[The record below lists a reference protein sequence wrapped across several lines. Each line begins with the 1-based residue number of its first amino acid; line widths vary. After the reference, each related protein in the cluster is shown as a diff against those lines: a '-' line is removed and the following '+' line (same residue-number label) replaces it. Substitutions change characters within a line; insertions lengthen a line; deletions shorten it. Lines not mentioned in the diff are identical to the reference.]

1 MQTSN
6 AFALLIGIDR
16 YRSPGIKDLSG
27 CVSDANSYRN
37 HLITSLHVPEEN
49 ILCLT
54 NEAATRDG
62 ILNAL
67 RSQFLQNDKIGPE
80 DAMIFGFAGHGAQ
93 VEAPDGWVTDD
104 MMSETICPHD
114 ESSEDDDAPH
124 VYGIPDRTLWG
135 IFHQIA
141 QAKDNNN
148 ITVILDC
155 CNSGSGT
162 RSSDD
167 EEYPFNVRSHD
178 KALTLPADIDKD
190 LWNVNTSRGVQFKP
204 KSGFRN
210 MASHVLLA
218 ACRQDER
225 ARETLNP
232 DTKQMSGAFT
242 NALLRTLSQI
252 SAKKITYQSLMELLP
267 RLKGQHP
274 QCEGDNKHCF
284 LFTAD
289 ANEEEKR
296 FFPVKQLK
304 SGKLQVEAGSLQGVV
319 RGTEFQIFSERSSAS
334 TPLAVGHA
342 TTVRSMNSVLASH
355 TDSSVTS
362 LPSPLYGL
370 VTRWE
375 NPGATLLVYFDNQ
388 TVTPEQYSKLEQL
401 FVNPQTSRAE
411 YARAT
416 STLDADVVL
425 HSSSGEMIQIER
437 VDPWIGRH
445 AARILKPVPSDPT
458 TVSDVLVAA
467 AHFKF
472 HLNRMNPEEPLK
484 ELVKLELHRL
494 KEVEGDPYA
503 PYVEDSPDLL
513 ESGQAVLP
521 NSSAAYGMTLRNL
534 SEFDFFP
541 CLFYFDPSDYSI
553 SPWYLPP
560 SNSMAAPWRSK
571 QEISLGY
578 ENCDA
583 EPMTFTLEDGE
594 KSDTGFLKLFFS
606 QQYAEMAH
614 VEQNGIFDSDE
625 KPSLKMESSSRGEHV
640 WDTLTLTLTV
650 TGATDV

>member
-6 AFALLIGIDR
+6 MFALLVGINK
-16 YRSPGIKDLSG
+16 YRSHGIKDLSG
-27 CVSDANSYRN
+27 CVSDAESYRN
-37 HLITSLHVPEEN
+37 HLTTSLHVPEEN
-49 ILCLT
+49 VLFLAD
-54 NEAATRDG
+54 EAATREG

-67 RSQFLQNDKIGPE
+67 KSQFLQNDKIRPQ
-80 DAMIFGFAGHGAQ
+80 DAMIFAFAGHGAQ

-114 ESSEDDDAPH
+114 ESSEDDEAPH

-162 RSSDD
+162 RSSDNV
-167 EEYPFNVRSHD
+167 EYLFNVRSHD
-178 KALTLPADIDKD
+178 KALKLPANLDRDI
-190 LWNVNTSRGVQFKP
+190 WNVGASRGVQFKP

-225 ARETLNP
+225 AHETLNP
-232 DTKQMSGAFT
+232 TTKQMSGAFT

-284 LFTAD
+284 LFTTD

-304 SGKLQVEAGSLQGVV
+304 SGKLQVAAGSLQGVV
-319 RGTEFQIFSERSSAS
+319 RGTEFQIFGERS
-334 TPLAVGHA
+334 T
-342 TTVRSMNSVLASH
+342 SH
-355 TDSSVTS
+355 TDSSITT
-362 LPSPLYGL
+362 LPSLLYGL

-375 NPGATLLVYFDNQ
+375 NPGATLLVYFDNR
-388 TVTPEQYSKLEQL
+388 TVTPEQYSMLEQL
-401 FVNPQTSRAE
+401 FVNSQTGKAE
-411 YARAT
+411 YARAA

-425 HSSSGEMIQIER
+425 HDANGEIQIER

-445 AARILKPVPSDPT
+445 AARILKPIPSDPI
-458 TVSDVLVAA
+458 TVADVLVAA

-472 HLNRMNPEEPLK
+472 HLNRMNAEEPLK

-494 KEVEGDPYA
+494 KAVDDDPYA
-503 PYVEDSPDLL
+503 PYVADSADLL

-521 NSSAAYGMTLRNL
+521 NSNAAYGMTLRNL
-534 SEFDFFP
+534 SELDFFP

-553 SPWYLPP
+553 AAWYLPP

-571 QEISLGY
+571 QDLSLGY

-583 EPMTFTLEDGE
+583 EPMTFTLEDDE
-594 KSDTGFLKLFFS
+594 QSDTGFLKLFFS

-614 VEQNGIFDSDE
+614 VEQNGVFDSDE
-625 KPSLKMESSSRGEHV
+625 KPSLKMGSSSRGEHL
-640 WDTLTLTLTV
+640 WDTLTLTLCVSATV
-650 TGATDV
+650 A